1 LGAQDTESS
10 TRVVVISRAL
20 AERFFAGEDPIGK
33 SLTPDGARPRQIIGV
48 VADITDWRQG
58 GRTNYYLYVPHSQA
72 PRSSMVVTL
81 RTEGDPLALAGAV
94 RREVAALDPDVPLSG
109 LRSMA
114 QIRAEAS
121 MGLRM
126 SSRMFSGL
134 AAMAL
139 LLAIAGIYGVMAFA
153 VLQRTHE
160 IGVRMALGA
169 DKASVLGLVIR
180 QGMMPVA
187 IGIVL
192 GVVGSLALSRGLSAL
207 LFDVSATDPLTFVSV
222 AIVLAAAAALAMYVP
237 ARRAARVDP
246 VVALRYE

>member
-1 LGAQDTESS
+1 
-10 TRVVVISRAL
+10 
-20 AERFFAGEDPIGK
+20 
-33 SLTPDGARPRQIIGV
+33 
-48 VADITDWRQG
+48 
-58 GRTNYYLYVPHSQA
+58 
-72 PRSSMVVTL
+72 MVTL
-81 RTEGDPLALAGAV
+81 RTDGDPLALAGAV
-94 RREVAALDPDVPLSG
+94 RREVTALDPDVPLSG

-114 QIRAEAS
+114 QIRAEATL
-121 MGLRM
+121 GLRM
-126 SSRMFSGL
+126 SSRMLSGL

-169 DKASVLGLVIR
+169 NARSVLGLVMR
-180 QGMMPVA
+180 QSMMPVV
-187 IGIVL
+187 IGIAL

-222 AIVLAAAAALAMYVP
+222 AALLAAAAVVAMYVP

>member
-1 LGAQDTESS
+1 
-10 TRVVVISRAL
+10 
-20 AERFFAGEDPIGK
+20 
-33 SLTPDGARPRQIIGV
+33 
-48 VADITDWRQG
+48 
-58 GRTNYYLYVPHSQA
+58 
-72 PRSSMVVTL
+72 
-81 RTEGDPLALAGAV
+81 
-94 RREVAALDPDVPLSG
+94 
-109 LRSMA
+109 
-114 QIRAEAS
+114 

-126 SSRMFSGL
+126 GSRMFSGL

-192 GVVGSLALSRGLSAL
+192 GVVGSLALSRGFHCCCGLPDRRCGLGA
-207 LFDVSATDPLTFVSV
+207 ATCDLHS
-222 AIVLAAAAALAMYVP
+222 LAD
-237 ARRAARVDP
+237 RRARSLATAVGR
-246 VVALRYE
+246 